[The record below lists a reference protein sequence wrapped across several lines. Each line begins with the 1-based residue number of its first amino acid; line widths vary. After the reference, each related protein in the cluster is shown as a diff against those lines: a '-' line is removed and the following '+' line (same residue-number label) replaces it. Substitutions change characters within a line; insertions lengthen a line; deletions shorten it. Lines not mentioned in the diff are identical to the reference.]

1 MEYDS
6 EIVGIVDHFVVQ
18 GSEPETHVEATA
30 AFPDVGGDL
39 VHTGKQGRAVALLA
53 VAGAAA
59 AGADVGDEVLVQV
72 RANRVITR
80 GAEVDLDVLI
90 CGVLDVGRRDRH
102 EVVGVGTESG
112 RVGVEVHQVVLAVD
126 RNPVV
131 VEEGGG
137 GPGGNVAHCGQG
149 PASGLYRAEIDVP
162 LVTGLRFLVE
172 QVEACP
178 VAGHAAHAAAA
189 ATTVLV
195 KDQHVP
201 ALGLDPAI
209 RVDWHGAG
217 LGETDV
223 ELVVTS
229 AGIPAVHEDVVGHVL
244 FCFPADG
251 GQTALSFPDAGIVV
265 VGDGC
270 ESSDCGSGTAA
281 GVVADERADLVE
293 IVVEREVG
301 QRLRD
306 SAIGVVVTVGHTDKD
321 GIAHRGAI
329 LGVPGIP
336 GGIVG
341 RIARHLGGP
350 P

>member
-6 EIVGIVDHFVVQ
+6 EIIGIVDHLVVE
-18 GSEPETHVEATA
+18 GSEPEAHVKASA
-30 AFPDVGGDL
+30 AFPDMGDDL

-53 VAGAAA
+53 IAGAAA

-102 EVVGVGTESG
+102 EVVGVGTQRG
-112 RVGVEVHQVVLAVD
+112 CVGVEVHQVVLAVD
-126 RNPVV
+126 CNAVF
-131 VEEGGG
+131 VEEGSG
-137 GPGGNVAHCGQG
+137 GPGGEIRHGRQG
-149 PASGLYRAEIDVP
+149 PAPGLYRAEIDVP
-162 LVTGLRFLVE
+162 LVTGLRFRFE

-178 VAGHAAHAAAA
+178 VAGHTANAAAA

-209 RVDWHGAG
+209 GVDWHGTG

-223 ELVVTS
+223 ELVGAA
-229 AGIPAVHEDVVGHVL
+229 AGIPAVHENVVGHVL
-244 FCFPADG
+244 FCFPREG
-251 GQTALSFPDAGIVV
+251 GQATLSGPGTGIVV
-265 VGDGC
+265 VEDSC
-270 ESSDCGSGTAA
+270 EPSDCGSRAAA
-281 GVVADERADLVE
+281 GIVADERADLVE

-329 LGVPGIP
+329 LGVSGIP